1 MAEVKDNYFRYS
13 ELTEQA
19 LLSER
24 NFSTYVSVSGLS
36 MHNRDLPKLR
46 RQREGLKLNSFFC
59 EQNNNFTPAS
69 RFHCT
74 LVFRPYTT
82 TT

>member
-36 MHNRDLPKLR
+36 R
-46 RQREGLKLNSFFC
+46 
-59 EQNNNFTPAS
+59 A
-69 RFHCT
+69 
-74 LVFRPYTT
+74 
-82 TT
+82 

>member
-36 MHNRDLPKLR
+36 MHNRDLSKLR
-46 RQREGLKLNSFFC
+46 RRRQQEGLKLNSFFV
-59 EQNNNFTPAS
+59 S
-69 RFHCT
+69 K
-74 LVFRPYTT
+74 TT
-82 TT
+82 TLHLHHAFIVH